1 MIGVLRTISKTASFG
16 LRTSAIS
23 RSYFANE
30 KQFDATTTAGLTTN
44 QFISK
49 NVGVNKFLSTVYTT
63 TGLAFGGALASS
75 YAVLSI
81 PALYSMMW
89 PLSLGGSLAAIVG
102 FVATSYMQPKY
113 IVETEKLNA
122 REKIEI
128 LKPVNT
134 PLRNAMFGLGVLGLG
149 FGGAPL
155 IAMASAINP
164 SIVPT
169 CLGLTAAI
177 FGGASM
183 MAYNMKKDS
192 MLRYGGVLGGS
203 LLGLIGLQLAGLGAS
218 LIIGPNPFSM
228 MMFNASSYIS
238 VGLFSAFILY
248 DTHMA
253 IKMYEMGQP
262 DHIGMATQFLLD
274 IWNIFTSLL
283 RIFSSN
289 SD

>member
-1 MIGVLRTISKTASFG
+1 MIGALRTIVKTSSFS
-16 LRTSAIS
+16 LRTSALS
-23 RSYFANE
+23 RRYFASDKPYE
-30 KQFDATTTAGLTTN
+30 TATTSGLTTN
-44 QFISK
+44 EAISK

-75 YAVLSI
+75 YAVMSI
-81 PALYSMMW
+81 PAFYSMMW

-113 IVETEKLNA
+113 KVETEKLNA
-122 REKIEI
+122 REKIEFLRPI
-128 LKPVNT
+128 NT
-134 PLRNAMFGLGVLGLG
+134 PLRKAMFGLGVVGLG
-149 FGGAPL
+149 VGGAPL
-155 IAMASAINP
+155 IAMASAFNP

-183 MAYNMKKDS
+183 MAFNMKKDS
-192 MLRYGGVLGGS
+192 MLKYGGVLGGS

-218 LIIGPNPFSM
+218 LVMGPNPFSM

-238 VGLFSAFILY
+238 VALFSAFILY

-253 IKMYEMGQP
+253 IKMYEMG
-262 DHIGMATQFLLD
+262 
-274 IWNIFTSLL
+274 
-283 RIFSSN
+283 
-289 SD
+289 